1 MSWIHNMIKCES
13 LQSVKNNSKVIQNN
27 HKNNNN
33 ENNNI
38 NKDNIQNDST
48 QKKKVEQGKN
58 QYGLKYFLVQKVY
71 FVISSLKFS
80 FIMLIESF
88 LFYSLWILIH
98 SCASNYYSDLCAP
111 KGISGILYSS
121 LTISSPHC
129 SGLRWLM
136 TRSAIAVENMWTVVG
151 TFLSINLINKYPTYN
166 VR

>member
-1 MSWIHNMIKCES
+1 MSWNHIMIKCES
-13 LQSVKNNSKVIQNN
+13 LQTVKNNSKVTQNI
-27 HKNNNN
+27 NN
-33 ENNNI
+33 ENNNR
-38 NKDNIQNDST
+38 NKDSIQNDIS
-48 QKKKVEQGKN
+48 QKTKVDEGKKVIGFKC
-58 QYGLKYFLVQKVY
+58 FLVQKVY
-71 FVISSLKFS
+71 FVLSSLKFS

-151 TFLSINLINKYPTYN
+151 TFLSINLINKFPVHN